1 MIAAMSTLGSR
12 TERLP
17 IGIAGVSQGQID
29 REVPANEPPPLAP
42 NADLAVVGKP
52 VPRVGGR
59 AMVTGAARYTVDV
72 RLPGM
77 LIARVLRSPHPHAR
91 ILSVDASAA
100 ERYPGVRAVHVVTA
114 LETRAA
120 VRGVTGTPVTFP
132 PALYVGASLAAVAA
146 MTQSIADEAVRLLE
160 VKYEVLPFVVDMDEA
175 RRPEAPSVFEGA
187 SQQAGAGRAAS
198 GSPQVGNVRGPSTTS
213 FYGGPR
219 GNVEQGFRE
228 ADVIVEAEFRTQVQ
242 THCCLE
248 PHAVVADWRADGL
261 TLYISTQDTAG
272 VRKDVAAAFG
282 LPREKVRVITEFMG
296 GGFGSKLGVGDY
308 VFFAVELSRKA
319 GSPVSLIFDREEEQ
333 LTSGNRPGTWQRL
346 RIGARRDG
354 ALTAV
359 SLLSYGTAGIA
370 AGAGVGNIAQAMY
383 DCPNFEMAQYDVFMN
398 AGPGCAMRAPGNV
411 QGAFALE
418 QSVDELAE
426 RLGVDP
432 IALRDRIDPSAA
444 RREERRIGAARFGWS
459 QRRLPAADAGP
470 VKRGVGMA
478 QSFWPGIVQ
487 TGASCEVRLQRDGLV
502 EIRSSVQDIGTG
514 IRTVLAQVVAE
525 ELGLRP
531 EDVSVRIGDT
541 DFPLGPSSGGSKT
554 TGSITPAARKAAYRV
569 RQALFLA
576 VAPELGAHPEELVVG
591 QGRIFLRANPANGI
605 GFRQA
610 AGRLN
615 KDFISAVAERG
626 DNYGGFRVTSPM
638 SLARED
644 LGGVQFAEVSVDTE
658 TGIVRVARVVAVHDC
673 GRPMNPLQ
681 IESQIQGGVLM
692 GVSFALYED
701 RILDRQTGRMLNADL
716 ERYKLVGPREMPS
729 IDVLL
734 IENYQAISATD
745 ACGVAEPATI
755 ATAAAVANAVY
766 NAVGV
771 RMRNLPM
778 TPASVLEALGRVP
791 RQELSVP

>member
-1 MIAAMSTLGSR
+1 MSTLGSR
-12 TERLP
+12 TERIP
-17 IGIAGVSQGQID
+17 IGIVGASQGQID
-29 REVPANEPPPLAP
+29 REVPASEPPALAP

-59 AMVTGAARYTVDV
+59 DMVTGAARYTVDV
-72 RLPGM
+72 KLPGM
-77 LIARVLRSPHPHAR
+77 LIARILRSPHPHAR
-91 ILSVDASAA
+91 ILSVGTSVA
-100 ERYPGVRAVHVVTA
+100 ERYPGVRAVVTA
-114 LETRAA
+114 METPAA
-120 VRGVTGTPVTFP
+120 VRATATPAAFP

-146 MTQSIADEAVRLLE
+146 TTRSIADEALRLIE

-175 RRPEAPSVFEGA
+175 RRREAPSVFEGA
-187 SQQAGAGRAAS
+187 GQQIEGSGAAPGP
-198 GSPQVGNVRGPSTTS
+198 PQAGNVRGPATTNS

-228 ADVIVEAEFRTQVQ
+228 AGVIVEGEFRTQVQ

-248 PHAVVADWRADGL
+248 PHAVVADWRDDGL

-308 VFFAVELSRKA
+308 VMFAVELSRKA
-319 GSPVSLIFDREEEQ
+319 SAPVSLIFDREEEQ
-333 LTSGNRPGTWQRL
+333 LASGNRPGTWQRL

-354 ALTAV
+354 ALTAI

-383 DCPNFEMAQYDVFMN
+383 DCPNFEMAQYDVFVN

-426 RLGVDP
+426 KLGIDP

-444 RREERRIGAARFGWS
+444 RREERRIGAAHFGWS
-459 QRRLPAADAGP
+459 RRRLPAADAGP
-470 VKRGVGMA
+470 VKRGIGMA

-487 TGASCEVRLQRDGLV
+487 TSASCEVRLQRDGLV
-502 EIRSSVQDIGTG
+502 EVRSSVQDIGTG

-541 DFPLGPSSGGSKT
+541 NFPLGPSSGGSKT
-554 TGSITPAARKAAYRV
+554 TGSITPAARKAAYQV
-569 RQALFLA
+569 RQALLA
-576 VAPELGAHPEELVVG
+576 EVAPELGVPPEELIVG
-591 QGRIFLRANPANGI
+591 HGRIFLRANPAHGI

-610 AGRLN
+610 AGRLKEN
-615 KDFISAVAERG
+615 VISAVADRG

-638 SLARED
+638 SLAREN

-658 TGIVRVARVVAVHDC
+658 TGIVRVAHVVAVHDC
-673 GRPMNPLQ
+673 GRPMNPRQ
-681 IESQIQGGVLM
+681 IESQIHGGVLM

-701 RILDRQTGRMLNADL
+701 RILDRQSGRMLNADL
-716 ERYKLVGPREMPS
+716 EHYKLAGPREMPS
-729 IDVLL
+729 IDVFL

-771 RMRNLPM
+771 RIRNLPM
-778 TPASVLEALGRVP
+778 TPAAVLEALGHIPGR
-791 RQELSVP
+791 S

>member
-1 MIAAMSTLGSR
+1 MSTLGSR
-12 TERLP
+12 TERIP
-17 IGIAGVSQGQID
+17 IGIVGVSQGQID
-29 REVPANEPPPLAP
+29 REVPASEPPALAP
-42 NADLAVVGKP
+42 NADLAVVGKS

-59 AMVTGAARYTVDV
+59 AMVTGTARYTVDV
-72 RLPGM
+72 KLPGM
-77 LIARVLRSPHPHAR
+77 LIARILRSPHPHAR
-91 ILSVDASAA
+91 ILSVSTSAA
-100 ERYPGVRAVHVVTA
+100 ERYPGVRAVYVVTSI
-114 LETRAA
+114 ETRAA
-120 VRGVTGTPVTFP
+120 VRGPTATPAALP
-132 PALYVGASLAAVAA
+132 PALYAGASLAAVAA
-146 MTQSIADEAVRLLE
+146 TTRSIADEALRLIE

-175 RRPEAPSVFEGA
+175 RRREAPSVFEGA
-187 SQQAGAGRAAS
+187 DLEAGGGAAAS
-198 GSPQVGNVRGPSTTS
+198 GPPQVGNLRGPATANS

-219 GNVEQGFRE
+219 GNIEQGFRE
-228 ADVIVEAEFRTQVQ
+228 AGVIVEGEFRTQVQ

-248 PHAVVADWRADGL
+248 PHAVVADWRGDGL

-282 LPREKVRVITEFMG
+282 LPLEKVRVITEFMG

-308 VFFAVELSRKA
+308 VIFAVELSRKA
-319 GSPVSLIFDREEEQ
+319 SAPVSLIFDREEEQ
-333 LTSGNRPGTWQRL
+333 LASGNRPGTWQRL

-354 ALTAV
+354 ALTAI

-383 DCPNFEMAQYDVFMN
+383 DCPNFEMAQYDVFVN

-418 QSVDELAE
+418 QLVDELAE
-426 RLGVDP
+426 KLGIDP

-444 RREERRIGAARFGWS
+444 RREERRIGAAHFGWS
-459 QRRLPAADAGP
+459 RRRLPAADAGP
-470 VKRGVGMA
+470 VKRGIGMA

-487 TGASCEVRLQRDGLV
+487 TSASCEVRLQRDGLV
-502 EIRSSVQDIGTG
+502 EVRSSVQDIGTG

-541 DFPLGPSSGGSKT
+541 NFPPGPSSGGSKT

-569 RQALFLA
+569 RQALLA
-576 VAPELGAHPEELVVG
+576 EVAPELGAPPEELTVG
-591 QGRIFLRANPANGI
+591 QGRIFLRVNPAHGI

-610 AGRLN
+610 AGRLKN
-615 KDFISAVAERG
+615 VISAVADRG

-638 SLARED
+638 SLAREN

-673 GRPMNPLQ
+673 GRPMNPRQ
-681 IESQIQGGVLM
+681 IESQIHGGVVM

-701 RILDRQTGRMLNADL
+701 RIFDRQSGRMLNADL
-716 ERYKLVGPREMPS
+716 EHYKLAGPREMPS
-729 IDVLL
+729 IDVFL

-771 RMRNLPM
+771 RIRNLPM
-778 TPASVLEALGRVP
+778 TPASILDVLGRVP
-791 RQELSVP
+791 GRG

>member
-1 MIAAMSTLGSR
+1 MSTLGSR
-12 TERLP
+12 TEKIP
-17 IGIAGVSQGQID
+17 IGIVGVSLGQID
-29 REVPANEPPPLAP
+29 REVPGGEPPALAP

-52 VPRVGGR
+52 IPRVGGR
-59 AMVTGAARYTVDV
+59 AMVTGAACYTVDV
-72 RLPGM
+72 KLPGM
-77 LIARVLRSPHPHAR
+77 LIARILRSPHPHAR
-91 ILSVDASAA
+91 ILSVSASAA
-100 ERYPGVRAVHVVTA
+100 ERYPGVRAVVTA
-114 LETRAA
+114 MGTPAA
-120 VRGVTGTPVTFP
+120 VRGVTATPAAFP

-146 MTQSIADEAVRLLE
+146 MTRSIADEALRLIE

-175 RRPEAPSVFEGA
+175 RRREAPSVFEGA
-187 SQQAGAGRAAS
+187 GQQAEGGGAAPGP
-198 GSPQVGNVRGPSTTS
+198 PQVGNVRGPATANS
-213 FYGGPR
+213 FFGGPR
-219 GNVEQGFRE
+219 GNIEQGFRE
-228 ADVIVEAEFRTQVQ
+228 AGVIVEGEFRTQVQ

-272 VRKDVAAAFG
+272 VRRDVAAAFG

-296 GGFGSKLGVGDY
+296 GGFGSKLGIGDY
-308 VFFAVELSRKA
+308 VIFAVELSRKA
-319 GSPVSLIFDREEEQ
+319 SAPVSLIFDREEEQ
-333 LTSGNRPGTWQRL
+333 LASGNRPGTWQHL

-354 ALTAV
+354 TLTAI

-383 DCPNFEMAQYDVFMN
+383 DCPNFEMAQYDVFVN

-426 RLGVDP
+426 KLGIDP

-444 RREERRIGAARFGWS
+444 RREERRIGAAHFGWS
-459 QRRLPAADAGP
+459 RRRLPAADAGP
-470 VKRGVGMA
+470 VKRGIGMA

-487 TGASCEVRLQRDGLV
+487 TSASCEVRLQRDGLV
-502 EIRSSVQDIGTG
+502 EVRSSVQDIGTG

-531 EDVSVRIGDT
+531 EDISVRIGDT
-541 DFPLGPSSGGSKT
+541 NFPLGPSSGGSKT
-554 TGSITPAARKAAYRV
+554 TGSITPAARKAAYQV
-569 RQALFLA
+569 RQTLFA
-576 VAPELGAHPEELVVG
+576 EVAPELGVPPEELIVG
-591 QGRIFLRANPANGI
+591 HGRIFLRANPAHGI

-610 AGRLN
+610 AGRLKN
-615 KDFISAVAERG
+615 NVISAVADRG

-638 SLARED
+638 SIAREN

-673 GRPMNPLQ
+673 GRPMNPRQ
-681 IESQIQGGVLM
+681 IESQIHGGVLM

-701 RILDRQTGRMLNADL
+701 RILDRQSGRMLNADL
-716 ERYKLVGPREMPS
+716 EHYKLAGPCEMPS
-729 IDVLL
+729 IDVFL

-778 TPASVLEALGRVP
+778 RPASILDVLGRVP
-791 RQELSVP
+791 GGG

>member
-1 MIAAMSTLGSR
+1 MSTLGSR
-12 TERLP
+12 TERMP
-17 IGIAGVSQGQID
+17 IGIVGVSQGQID
-29 REVPANEPPPLAP
+29 REVPASEPPALAP
-42 NADLAVVGKP
+42 NADLAVVGKS
-52 VPRVGGR
+52 VPRVGGG

-72 RLPGM
+72 KLPGM
-77 LIARVLRSPHPHAR
+77 LIARILRSPHPHAR
-91 ILSVDASAA
+91 ILSVSTSAA
-100 ERYPGVRAVHVVTA
+100 ERYPGVRAVYVVTSM
-114 LETRAA
+114 ESGAA
-120 VRGVTGTPVTFP
+120 VRAPAATPAAFP
-132 PALYVGASLAAVAA
+132 PAFYAGASLAAVAA
-146 MTQSIADEAVRLLE
+146 TTRSIADEALRLIE

-175 RRPEAPSVFEGA
+175 RRREAPSVFEGA
-187 SQQAGAGRAAS
+187 DLEAGGGAAAS
-198 GSPQVGNVRGPSTTS
+198 GPPQVGNVRGPATANS

-219 GNVEQGFRE
+219 GNIEQGFRE
-228 ADVIVEAEFRTQVQ
+228 AGVIVEGEFRTQVQ

-248 PHAVVADWRADGL
+248 PHAVVADWRGDGL

-282 LPREKVRVITEFMG
+282 LPFEKVRVITEFMG

-308 VFFAVELSRKA
+308 VIFAVELSRKA
-319 GSPVSLIFDREEEQ
+319 SAPVSLIFDREEEQ
-333 LTSGNRPGTWQRL
+333 LASGNRPGTWQRL

-354 ALTAV
+354 ALTAI

-383 DCPNFEMAQYDVFMN
+383 DCPNFEMAQYDVFVN

-418 QSVDELAE
+418 QLVDELAE
-426 RLGVDP
+426 KLGIDP

-444 RREERRIGAARFGWS
+444 RREERRIGAAHFGWS
-459 QRRLPAADAGP
+459 RRRLPAADAGP
-470 VKRGVGMA
+470 VKRGIGMA

-487 TGASCEVRLQRDGLV
+487 TSASCEVRLQRDGLV
-502 EIRSSVQDIGTG
+502 EVRSSVQDIGTG

-541 DFPLGPSSGGSKT
+541 NFPPGPSSGGSKT
-554 TGSITPAARKAAYRV
+554 TGSITPAARKAAYQV
-569 RQALFLA
+569 RQALLA
-576 VAPELGAHPEELVVG
+576 EVAPELGAPPEELTVG
-591 QGRIFLRANPANGI
+591 QGRIFLRVNPAHGI

-610 AGRLN
+610 AGRLKN
-615 KDFISAVAERG
+615 FISAVADRG

-638 SLARED
+638 SLAREN

-673 GRPMNPLQ
+673 GRPMNPRQ
-681 IESQIQGGVLM
+681 IESQIHGGVLM

-701 RILDRQTGRMLNADL
+701 RIFDRQSGRMLNADL
-716 ERYKLVGPREMPS
+716 EHYKLAGPREMPS
-729 IDVLL
+729 IDVFL

-771 RMRNLPM
+771 RIRNLPM
-778 TPASVLEALGRVP
+778 TPASILDVLGRVP
-791 RQELSVP
+791 GRGLKVP

>member
-1 MIAAMSTLGSR
+1 VIAAMSIPGSR

-17 IGIAGVSQGQID
+17 IGIAGVSQGQIV
-29 REVPANEPPPLAP
+29 REVPASEPPPLAP

-72 RLPGM
+72 KLPGM
-77 LIARVLRSPHPHAR
+77 LVARILRSPYPHAR
-91 ILSVDASAA
+91 ILSVDTSAA
-100 ERYPGVRAVHVVTA
+100 ERYPGVRAVHVVTMMD
-114 LETRAA
+114 TRAA
-120 VRGVTGTPVTFP
+120 ARGTIGASATFP

-146 MTQSIADEAVRLLE
+146 TTQSVADEAIRLLK

-175 RRPEAPSVFEGA
+175 RRPEAPLVFGDATE
-187 SQQAGAGRAAS
+187 QVGAGSATRGPS
-198 GSPQVGNVRGPSTTS
+198 QVGNIRGPSATS

-248 PHAVVADWRADGL
+248 PHAVVADWRSDGL

-319 GSPVSLIFDREEEQ
+319 GAPVSLIFDREEEQ
-333 LTSGNRPGTWQRL
+333 QVSGNRPGTWQRL

-354 ALTAV
+354 ALTAI
-359 SLLSYGTAGIA
+359 SLLSYGTAGTG

-383 DCPNFEMAQYDVFMN
+383 DCPNFEMAQYDVFMH

-426 RLGVDP
+426 RVGIDP
-432 IALRDRIDPSAA
+432 IVLRDRIDPSAA
-444 RREERRIGAARFGWS
+444 RREERQIGAARFGWS
-459 QRRLPAADAGP
+459 QRRLPGGDAGP

-487 TGASCEVRLQRDGLV
+487 TNASCEVRLQRDGLV
-502 EIRSSVQDIGTG
+502 EVRSSVQDIGTG

-531 EDVSVRIGDT
+531 EDISIRIGDT
-541 DFPLGPSSGGSKT
+541 NFPLGPSSGGSKT
-554 TGSITPAARKAAYRV
+554 TGSITPAARKAVYQI
-569 RQALFLA
+569 RQTLFAA
-576 VAPELGAHPEELVVG
+576 VAPELGVPPEELVVG
-591 QGRIFLRANPANGI
+591 QGRIFLRANPAHGF

-673 GRPMNPLQ
+673 GRPMNPRQ
-681 IESQIQGGVLM
+681 IESQIHGGVLM

-701 RILDRQTGRMLNADL
+701 RILDRQTGRMVNADL
-716 ERYKLVGPREMPS
+716 EHYKLLGSREMPS
-729 IDVLL
+729 IEVLL

-778 TPASVLEALGRVP
+778 TPASVLEALGHIPGR
-791 RQELSVP
+791 S